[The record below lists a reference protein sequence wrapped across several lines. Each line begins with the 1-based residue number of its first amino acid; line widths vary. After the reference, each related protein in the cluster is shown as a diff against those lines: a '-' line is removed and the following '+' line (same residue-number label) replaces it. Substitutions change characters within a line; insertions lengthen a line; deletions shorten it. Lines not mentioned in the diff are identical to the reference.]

1 MTRKQFDEWAGK
13 IAKMVVKS
21 SRYEY
26 NTFNNGTT
34 IVLDT
39 RTGKVGIARLHS
51 DDDNYKFS
59 TGVAIAY
66 ARVRGME
73 IPKIVTYK
81 KLSEMQNGEMF
92 YADRR
97 EKYQFIGKNHN
108 ENRYVVWK
116 ELSGDY
122 LDYFSNNEYEMV
134 D

>member
-21 SRYEY
+21 SRYDY
-26 NTFNNGTT
+26 NSFNNGT
-34 IVLDT
+34 IVVLDT
-39 RTGKVGIARLHS
+39 RTGKVGVARLHS
-51 DDDNYKFS
+51 DDDYNLL

-66 ARVRGME
+66 ARIRGME

-81 KLSEMQNGEMF
+81 RLSEMQNGEMF

-108 ENRYVVWK
+108 KNRYVVWK

-122 LDYFSNNEYEMV
+122 LDYFSDNMFEMV
-134 D
+134 E

>member
-21 SRYEY
+21 SRYNY
-26 NTFNNGTT
+26 NSFNNGT
-34 IVLDT
+34 IVVLDT
-39 RTGKVGIARLHS
+39 RTGKVGVARLHS
-51 DDDNYKFS
+51 DDDYNLL

-66 ARVRGME
+66 ARIRGME

-81 KLSEMQNGEMF
+81 RLSEMQNGEMF

-108 ENRYVVWK
+108 KNRYVVWK

-122 LDYFSNNEYEMV
+122 LDYFSDNMFEMV
-134 D
+134 E